1 MIRIYYYHIG
11 DCTRLKCIQV
21 IRDHY
26 SRYCTL
32 VLSLT
37 SLPFPKVSDNIS
49 YTDDRPLVDT
59 DNMNHCLVSGVFYEC
74 FVIIV
79 LGCWFD

>member
-1 MIRIYYYHIG
+1 MYTG
-11 DCTRLKCIQV
+11 NNDK
-21 IRDHY
+21 Y
-26 SRYCTL
+26 SRCCMF

-37 SLPFPKVSDNIS
+37 SLPFPEVSDNVS

-59 DNMNHCLVSGVFYEC
+59 GNMDHCLVSSVLYESI
-74 FVIIV
+74 VIIV

>member
-1 MIRIYYYHIG
+1 MF
-11 DCTRLKCIQV
+11 
-21 IRDHY
+21 
-26 SRYCTL
+26 

-37 SLPFPKVSDNIS
+37 SLPFPEVSDNVS

-59 DNMNHCLVSGVFYEC
+59 GNMDHCLVSSVLYESI
-74 FVIIV
+74 VIIV

>member
-1 MIRIYYYHIG
+1 M
-11 DCTRLKCIQV
+11 
-21 IRDHY
+21 
-26 SRYCTL
+26 L

-37 SLPFPKVSDNIS
+37 SLPFPEVSDNIS
-49 YTDDRPLVDT
+49 YADDRPLVDT
-59 DNMNHCLVSGVFYEC
+59 DNMDHCLVSEVFYEC

>member
-1 MIRIYYYHIG
+1 M
-11 DCTRLKCIQV
+11 
-21 IRDHY
+21 
-26 SRYCTL
+26 L

-37 SLPFPKVSDNIS
+37 SLPFPEVSDNIS

-59 DNMNHCLVSGVFYEC
+59 GNMDHCLVSSGVLYEC
-74 FVIIV
+74 IVIIV